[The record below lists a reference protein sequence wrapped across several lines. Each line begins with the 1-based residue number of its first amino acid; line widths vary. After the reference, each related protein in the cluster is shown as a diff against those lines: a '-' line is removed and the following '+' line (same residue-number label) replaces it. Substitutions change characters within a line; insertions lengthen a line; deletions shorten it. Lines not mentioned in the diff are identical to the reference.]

1 VVQSSIRYG
10 SVAEQAETSLRDDL
24 RERGTI
30 FKIRLTTYNVITRDN
45 DPWWEV
51 PADSATCHKLQLSYQ
66 SECDTKVKFSE
77 TEIN

>member
-1 VVQSSIRYG
+1 MAVWPNKRN
-10 SVAEQAETSLRDDL
+10 AETYLRDNL
-24 RERGTI
+24 RELGTA
-30 FKIRLTTYNVITRDN
+30 RLTTYNVITRDN